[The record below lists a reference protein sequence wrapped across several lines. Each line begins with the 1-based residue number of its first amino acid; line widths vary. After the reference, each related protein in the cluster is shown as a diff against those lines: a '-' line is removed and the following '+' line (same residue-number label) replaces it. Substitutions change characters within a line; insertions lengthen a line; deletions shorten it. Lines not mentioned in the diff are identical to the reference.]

1 MINPDIQ
8 LRLELDPRFDYI
20 RLYAK
25 SPFIESFM
33 KSQISEEDPYYYK
46 EDDKFYNL
54 RESHFYSQFRY
65 YLKTLDYLTRFID
78 DDESVINLSVLR
90 QVGLSD
96 GITQIYYHAY
106 TDKELQQFTTKTQN
120 ILDKIT
126 QSIMFTKTQR
136 KAEFKIKLE
145 YKE

>member
-8 LRLELDPRFDYI
+8 LRLELDPKYDYI
-20 RLYAK
+20 QLYAK

-33 KSQISEEDPYYYK
+33 QSQKIIEDPYQLRQ
-46 EDDKFYNL
+46 DDKFYNL
-54 RESHFYSQFRY
+54 RDSHFNSEFRY

-78 DDESVINLSVLR
+78 NDESVINLSILR

-96 GITQIYYHAY
+96 GIIQIYHHAY
-106 TDKELQQFTTKTQN
+106 TDKELQQFTTKTQE

-126 QSIMFTKTQR
+126 QAIMFTKTQR